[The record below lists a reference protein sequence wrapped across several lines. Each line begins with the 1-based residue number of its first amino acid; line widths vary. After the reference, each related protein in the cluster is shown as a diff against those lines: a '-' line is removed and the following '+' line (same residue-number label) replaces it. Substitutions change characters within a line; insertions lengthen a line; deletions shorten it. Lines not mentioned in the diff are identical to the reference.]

1 MKDRSKY
8 IAQAEAWLGAKRGD
22 GKYEEMLEWFNK
34 NPKGLKADTE
44 NCCEF
49 TVACAIKA
57 FGVDEKYIPVC
68 NYANGQAKMWK
79 KLTTAPSVGS
89 LAYFDY
95 QDGNGISHVEIV
107 TDVTPTEV
115 KTINGN
121 SNHKVVRV
129 TRKRTYKY
137 FAGFG
142 LPDWPKEEVDMTK
155 WQEAAARQIV
165 LKKGSVGTLV
175 RWLQMYL
182 QEQGFYKNGTLDGI
196 FGSYMQQAVKDFQ
209 RASAGKPKGD
219 LYVDGIVGWNTWN
232 YILK

>member
-1 MKDRSKY
+1 MSDRSAY
-8 IAQAEAWLGAKRGD
+8 IKTAEAWLGARQGD
-22 GKYEEMLEWFNK
+22 AAYADMIAWFNK
-34 NPKGLKADTE
+34 NKQGYRADTE

-57 FGVDEKYIPVC
+57 FGPDQKYIPVS
-68 NYANGQAKMWK
+68 NYANGQARLWP
-79 KLTTAPSVGS
+79 KLSPAPAVGS

-95 QDGNGISHVEIV
+95 GDGNGISHVEIV
-107 TDVTPTEV
+107 TDVSPTEIR
-115 KTINGN
+115 TINGN
-121 SNHKVVRV
+121 SNHKVIRV

-142 LPDWPKEEVDMTK
+142 LPDWPKEEIDMTK
-155 WQEAAARQIV
+155 WQEAAARQII

-175 RWLQMYL
+175 RWLQGYL
-182 QEQGFYKNGTLDGI
+182 KDEGFYRNGTLDGI
-196 FGSYMQQAVKDFQ
+196 YGSYTQQAVKDFQ